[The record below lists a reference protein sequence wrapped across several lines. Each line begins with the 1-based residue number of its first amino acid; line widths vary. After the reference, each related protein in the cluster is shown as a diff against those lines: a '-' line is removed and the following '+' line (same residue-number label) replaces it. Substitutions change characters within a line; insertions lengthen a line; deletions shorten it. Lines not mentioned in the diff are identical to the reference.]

1 MKKIIVCLLVIF
13 ALCFAMVGCQS
24 SQPKATEPAATLE
37 TTAPVETT
45 AALETTTPV
54 VISSFEGITWTRET
68 CDCVETI
75 CFQENGE
82 FRYSCACGNPVNDA
96 DLCEGY
102 SYDPETKT
110 ISLNFMET
118 TEETVT
124 QIVVKSC
131 DGNTLT
137 LDFAGDLRTFQRAE

>member
-37 TTAPVETT
+37 TTAPS
-45 AALETTTPV
+45 ETTTPLEITAPATIV
-54 VISSFEGITWTRET
+54 SFEDITWTRET

-102 SYDPETKT
+102 SYNPETKT
-110 ISLNFMET
+110 ISLSFI
-118 TEETVT
+118 EEVEAVSQIAVT
-124 QIVVKSC
+124 SC